1 MENKNNG
8 AVETTANND
17 VTNTQLDDYRKKIM
31 VATKKDRVGRLL
43 TNHSFI
49 VLGKALNQITDKDG
63 KVSFYTELLLGYGDG
78 TDTMKVT
85 GSEFLYDI
93 VGLYEKYD
101 IGFDIQVDAKINS
114 RVKLKVSS
122 LVKAVS

>member
-1 MENKNNG
+1 MENKNNT
-8 AVETTANND
+8 AVETTANNET
-17 VTNTQLDDYRKKIM
+17 TNTLLDDYRKKIM
-31 VATKKDRVGRLL
+31 VASKKDRVGRLF

-49 VLGKALNQITDKDG
+49 VLAKALNQITDNVG
-63 KVSFYTELLLGYGDG
+63 KTSFYTELLLGYGDG
-78 TDTMKVT
+78 TDTLNVT
-85 GSEFLYDI
+85 GSEYLYDI

-101 IGFDIQVDAKINS
+101 IGFDIHVDAKFNS